1 MRSYDVGLS
10 WAEHDLT
17 DGDTPSPGRI
27 PALDELL
34 ATLAEAPDLASSAAF
49 LLSRLGELSGSSRGF
64 VRLLDPAM
72 ELLAVVAS
80 VGLEEGE
87 VPRALSINE
96 LSGLLSRGVAQ
107 VSARARIAGRTAL
120 SVRGMDRAAPAA
132 RGRPDWPAADPRR
145 PRHGSD
151 RVQRAPCR
159 PTPR

>member
-96 LSGLLSRGVAQ
+96 LSHPIV
-107 VSARARIAGRTAL
+107 VSALSLHPIRAFRSGN
-120 SVRGMDRAAPAA
+120 
-132 RGRPDWPAADPRR
+132 
-145 PRHGSD
+145 GS
-151 RVQRAPCR
+151 RCPCR
-159 PTPR
+159 AGTTGLARRRSPPPASRI